1 MRSVAVYELCS
12 KKLGSELTAGT
23 RTITPFPLY
32 PGISDSIL
40 ILGLFFST
48 DTAIT
53 NTDGG

>member
-23 RTITPFPLY
+23 RTITPFPVY
-32 PGISDSIL
+32 PGISDIL
-40 ILGLFFST
+40 MLGLFFST
-48 DTAIT
+48 DTAIA